1 MTNQLKAAF
10 QSFGLRQRKTLLMQT
25 RSIRKIEGSMR
36 DIIERAREE
45 CERGE
50 IDDGVTGLLI
60 PTYMNNKL
68 GALKKEVPVWR
79 GP

>member
-1 MTNQLKAAF
+1 
-10 QSFGLRQRKTLLMQT
+10 
-25 RSIRKIEGSMR
+25 MR
-36 DIIERAREE
+36 DTTEQAREE